1 MTAVTGHVSAVDLA
15 ARLGTSPKQFRAW
28 LRTEADNGH
37 ELLQA
42 HQRGDNW
49 TLTQAEAGRLAA
61 EYRRSH

>member
-1 MTAVTGHVSAVDLA
+1 MTAVDLA

-42 HQRGDNW
+42 HQHGDNW
-49 TLTQAEAGRLAA
+49 IFTQAEAERLAA